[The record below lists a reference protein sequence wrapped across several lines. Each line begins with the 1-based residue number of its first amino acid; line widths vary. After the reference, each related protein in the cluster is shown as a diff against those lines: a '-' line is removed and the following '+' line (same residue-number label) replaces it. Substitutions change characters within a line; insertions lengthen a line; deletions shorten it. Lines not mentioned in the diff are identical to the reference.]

1 MTIQNIEDVMD
12 RIMSLNKNLSEES
25 LQTLLSASGWD
36 KEDILEG
43 LHIFKSNRGNVA
55 PISPIQNPIQNKIPT
70 PNPAPIPAPEPILPA
85 VPEIVDI
92 PTPPAPKVETP
103 ENNYSLNIKPITN
116 FSGEDNLKDLKPE
129 TKDSINHSMSDEPVA
144 PTPGIIPPAPTIVN
158 NSNNSTPS
166 IIPEH
171 KNGSTGKIIFFIL
184 LILILSAGVF
194 YFYSSSS
201 STNEV
206 AQIDN
211 SQNNIA
217 QQDVQIT
224 PTVSDQNPSSTV
236 QDSPVVNPTENVD
249 NNLSSSQIADL
260 IKEVNTLKAQVANY
274 QKTAKSGQ
282 TIIKYLSQ
290 RGPTG
295 PAGRGVISVDA
306 TTTGF
311 LINYTD
317 HTTTIIPYS
326 TTTILNILNSGTVC
340 FRDMNSTST
349 SQTQNDVCLDRDAVI
364 KILNK

>member
-12 RIMSLNKNLSEES
+12 RIMSLNKNLTEDS

-43 LHIFKSNRGNVA
+43 LHFFKSNRGNVA
-55 PISPIQNPIQNKIPT
+55 PISPIQNPVQNKIPT
-70 PNPAPIPAPEPILPA
+70 PASAPVTPIIPEA
-85 VPEIVDI
+85 VNI
-92 PTPPAPKVETP
+92 PTPPVTKVDTI
-103 ENNYSLNIKPITN
+103 ENNYSLNIKPVSSYSI
-116 FSGEDNLKDLKPE
+116 EDGIKEIKTESQN
-129 TKDSINHSMSDEPVA
+129 SIDHTISDIPVA
-144 PTPGIIPPAPTIVN
+144 PTPGIIPPAPTVVAN
-158 NSNNSTPS
+158 NSNNSTTS
-166 IIPEH
+166 IISEH
-171 KNGSTGKIIFFIL
+171 KNNSTGKIIFFIL

-194 YFYSSSS
+194 YLYSSSFG
-201 STNEV
+201 TNGV
-206 AQIDN
+206 TKIDN
-211 SQNNIA
+211 SQNNTA

-224 PTVSDQNPSSTV
+224 PIVPDQNSSSTV
-236 QDSPVVNPTENVD
+236 QDSPVVSTTDNVD

-260 IKEVNTLKAQVANY
+260 IKEVNALKAQVASY
-274 QKTAKSGQ
+274 QKTTKSGQ

-295 PAGRGVISVDA
+295 PAGRGVASVDA

-317 HTTTIIPYS
+317 HTTAIIPYS

-349 SQTQNDVCLDRDAVI
+349 SQPQNDVCLDRNAVI